1 MLFRPELLGM
11 SPAKPVD
18 DGERGQL
25 RRKPALNRGNVR
37 VELGRQAKSS
47 LQKRSER

>member
-25 RRKPALNRGNVR
+25 RLRRKPALNRGNLR

-47 LQKRSER
+47 L